1 MVTKKFD
8 DFFNEFQ
15 NSSSTIDRKIKVKLK
30 EIIACHE
37 ECTLEE
43 KEFTNE
49 IIDKF
54 CELID
59 LIEERNNDVHNDLAF
74 EYRTFNGKPVGAS
87 ENFLTVLDE
96 KIKYT
101 SPENLLDDFY
111 DYFIKTKTESTMKDY
126 VARIRTFAYSGR
138 YLDELI
144 ESGAIGFITINDD
157 PVLFTY
163 KNIEIILA
171 RFNTKNTNGTSIKQ
185 RLNIRSALR
194 MLNEFKKYKES
205 C

>member
-1 MVTKKFD
+1 M
-8 DFFNEFQ
+8 
-15 NSSSTIDRKIKVKLK
+15 
-30 EIIACHE
+30 
-37 ECTLEE
+37 
-43 KEFTNE
+43 
-49 IIDKF
+49 
-54 CELID
+54 
-59 LIEERNNDVHNDLAF
+59 
-74 EYRTFNGKPVGAS
+74 
-87 ENFLTVLDE
+87 
-96 KIKYT
+96 
-101 SPENLLDDFY
+101 LDDFY

-126 VARIRTFAYSGR
+126 VARIKTFAYSGR
-138 YLDELI
+138 YLDELL
-144 ESGAIGFITINDD
+144 ESGAIGFSTINDD

>member
-1 MVTKKFD
+1 MITKKFD
-8 DFFNEFQ
+8 SLFDEFK
-15 NSSSTIDRKIKVKLK
+15 NPNTVIDRKIKVKLK

-43 KEFTNE
+43 KEFTNV

-54 CELID
+54 CELTE
-59 LIEERNNDVHNDLAF
+59 LIEERHEYDIKNLVF
-74 EYRTFNGKPVGAS
+74 EYSTFSSKSTTS
-87 ENFLTVLDE
+87 ENFVTIPDE
-96 KIKYT
+96 KMKYS
-101 SPENLLDDFY
+101 SPEKLLDDFY
-111 DYFIKTKTESTMKDY
+111 DYFIETKTESTMKDY

-138 YLDELI
+138 YLAELLD
-144 ESGAIGFITINDD
+144 SGVIGFKTVDID

-171 RFNTKNTNGTSIKQ
+171 RFNTKDSNGSSIKQ

-194 MLNEFKKYKES
+194 MLNEFKKYNES

>member
-1 MVTKKFD
+1 MITKKFD
-8 DFFNEFQ
+8 SLFDEFK
-15 NSSSTIDRKIKVKLK
+15 NPNTVIDRKIKVKLK

-54 CELID
+54 CELTK
-59 LIEERNNDVHNDLAF
+59 LIEERNEDDIKNLVF
-74 EYRTFNGKPVGAS
+74 EYSTFSSKSTTS
-87 ENFLTVLDE
+87 ENFVAIPDE
-96 KIKYT
+96 KMKYS
-101 SPENLLDDFY
+101 SPEKLLDDFY
-111 DYFIKTKTESTMKDY
+111 DYFIETKTESTMKDY

-138 YLDELI
+138 YLAELLD
-144 ESGAIGFITINDD
+144 SGVIGFKTVDID

-171 RFNTKNTNGTSIKQ
+171 RFNTKDSNGSSIKQ

>member
-8 DFFNEFQ
+8 ALFDEFKKPD
-15 NSSSTIDRKIKVKLK
+15 SAIDRKIKVKLK
-30 EIIACHE
+30 EIIAYHE

-54 CELID
+54 CELIE
-59 LIEERNNDVHNDLAF
+59 LIGERHEDDVKALLF
-74 EYRTFNGKPVGAS
+74 EYNYKPNSTS
-87 ENFLTVLDE
+87 ENFLTISDE
-96 KIKYT
+96 KIKYS
-101 SPENLLDDFY
+101 SPEKLLDDFY
-111 DYFIKTKTESTMKDY
+111 DYFIETKTESTMKDY

-138 YLDELI
+138 YLSELLD
-144 ESGAIGFITINDD
+144 SGAIGYRTVDID

-171 RFNTKNTNGTSIKQ
+171 RFNTKDSDGNSIKQ

-194 MLNEFKKYKES
+194 MLNEFKKYSES
-205 C
+205 R